1 MGDFTVEGGHVGRET
16 GGGVGFVEGVLDHLP
31 IGRGEDK
38 VAIPQEGV
46 GQDRG

>member
-1 MGDFTVEGGHVGRET
+1 MEDFTVEGGHVGRET
-16 GGGVGFVEGVLDHLP
+16 EGGVGFVEGVLDHLP

-38 VAIPQEGV
+38 VAMPQEGV